1 MNNIRIEWIDIAKGM
16 AIFLMVCGHTSIPEN
31 LSNWIWSF
39 HMPLFFIVS
48 GMLFY
53 PERYNSFVAFE
64 QKRCRTLLL
73 PWLVFTLVAVFFYP
87 EDSINTLLS
96 GQNLF
101 ALWFLPVLF
110 MVETLGYYIV
120 KLKLWGGKLLV
131 AISLATVGFILDQY
145 GIRTYFNLEVS
156 LYATLFYIVGFLSRK
171 TILKINSQWHW
182 IILLLLI
189 NIILS
194 IFLPR
199 TDMASNKCGW
209 YGVNAINAM
218 IGSLAVF
225 LMAKKIETW
234 NSKNILKRFLLW
246 AGVNTIVILGLSQ
259 VVNLTM
265 KKIMENLPIHSTL
278 NSISRHILLLL
289 ILWGVAYLINKYVPE
304 LIGKKR
310 KY

>member
-1 MNNIRIEWIDIAKGM
+1 MFTKLYSKIMNNIRIEWIDIAKGM

-120 KLKLWGGKLLV
+120 KLKLWG
-131 AISLATVGFILDQY
+131 ANY
-145 GIRTYFNLEVS
+145 
-156 LYATLFYIVGFLSRK
+156 
-171 TILKINSQWHW
+171 
-182 IILLLLI
+182 
-189 NIILS
+189 
-194 IFLPR
+194 
-199 TDMASNKCGW
+199 
-209 YGVNAINAM
+209 
-218 IGSLAVF
+218 
-225 LMAKKIETW
+225 
-234 NSKNILKRFLLW
+234 
-246 AGVNTIVILGLSQ
+246 
-259 VVNLTM
+259 
-265 KKIMENLPIHSTL
+265 
-278 NSISRHILLLL
+278 
-289 ILWGVAYLINKYVPE
+289 
-304 LIGKKR
+304 
-310 KY
+310 

>member
-1 MNNIRIEWIDIAKGM
+1 MNNIRIEWIDVAKGM

-131 AISLATVGFILDQY
+131 AISLATVGFILEQY

-171 TILKINSQWHW
+171 TMLKINSQWHW

-199 TDMASNKCGW
+199 TDMASNKCGL

-265 KKIMENLPIHSTL
+265 KKVMENLPIHSTL
-278 NSISRHILLLL
+278 NSIFRHILLWLM
-289 ILWGVAYLINKYVPE
+289 LWGVAYLINKYVPE

-310 KY
+310 KF

>member
-120 KLKLWGGKLLV
+120 KLKLWGDCLKTH
-131 AISLATVGFILDQY
+131 SSQ
-145 GIRTYFNLEVS
+145 NVS
-156 LYATLFYIVGFLSRK
+156 
-171 TILKINSQWHW
+171 
-182 IILLLLI
+182 
-189 NIILS
+189 
-194 IFLPR
+194 
-199 TDMASNKCGW
+199 
-209 YGVNAINAM
+209 
-218 IGSLAVF
+218 
-225 LMAKKIETW
+225 
-234 NSKNILKRFLLW
+234 
-246 AGVNTIVILGLSQ
+246 
-259 VVNLTM
+259 
-265 KKIMENLPIHSTL
+265 
-278 NSISRHILLLL
+278 
-289 ILWGVAYLINKYVPE
+289 
-304 LIGKKR
+304 
-310 KY
+310 